1 MKRLQ
6 PGLIA
11 LFTCFTIMV
20 QAQINLT
27 NGLIMYY
34 PFTGNATDVSG
45 NSNVATVNGPE
56 LTTDRFGAANS
67 AYYFDGVDDY
77 IQLSGGVGMKPNFPM
92 SISAWVNIR
101 SNVSGVN
108 NVFNND
114 YVDNEFN
121 GVWVNFSATA
131 GWYFA
136 ANTGDGGFPDPNNRQ
151 SKIATVQINMNT
163 WYHVAAIIYSESN
176 MRLFVN
182 CEEVPGNYNGSG
194 GNMVYSQTGNPVI
207 GKGDGGLSLPP
218 TFINADIDEV
228 RFYNRA
234 LSDQEIGA
242 LYYWPVYPP
251 ALIYQ
256 LPTDSLTIQCG
267 STVNIDGTAQGIIS
281 YDWDD
286 NTSGATKTFTAA
298 GTYILTVSDGCFT
311 GYDTLVVTDTQG
323 EPTLT
328 LTAPPNGCVGSATT
342 ITAAGAAN
350 YTWSPATGLNTT
362 TGPVVTASIVD
373 TVTYTVIGTN
383 ACGDDTATVTINAVT
398 QFQPAFSYAVDE
410 CTGLTTTTNLGPLTG
425 EYLWVWDNG
434 DTSTTYSPQI
444 SFMSAG
450 QHNVFLISNPGT
462 ACADTLRQVIT
473 TAAGEKELVYMPNSF
488 TPNGDGINDYFKVF
502 TAQTCLEGE
511 LYIFDN
517 WGEEVFYTDKA
528 FTTFWNGSYKSKK
541 ATNTVFAYRLIL
553 NTGKEYYGKVVLVR

>member
-1 MKRLQ
+1 MKKLQ

-11 LFTCFTIMV
+11 LFICFTIMV

-45 NSNVATVNGPE
+45 NGNVATVNGPV
-56 LTTDRFGAANS
+56 LANDRFGTANS
-67 AYYFDGVDDY
+67 AYLFDGINDY
-77 IQLSGGVGMKPNFPM
+77 ISFVNGPGMKRGYPY
-92 SISAWVNIR
+92 SISCWVNLISAQPGLANFLFSNDYTTPGTDYYGIILNIPNGTLQ
-101 SNVSGVN
+101 SNV
-108 NVFNND
+108 
-114 YVDNEFN
+114 
-121 GVWVNFSATA
+121 
-131 GWYFA
+131 
-136 ANTGDGGFPDPNNRQ
+136 GDGGPVGVTSRNTKGAIP
-151 SKIATVQINMNT
+151 TVPLGS
-163 WYHVAAIIYSESN
+163 WHHVAAIVYSAAS
-176 MRLFVN
+176 MRLFID
-182 CEEVPGNYNGSG
+182 CEEVLGTFSGTGTGLTYSNSVGGSIGRGNAGVGENFLSG
-194 GNMVYSQTGNPVI
+194 YV
-207 GKGDGGLSLPP
+207 
-218 TFINADIDEV
+218 DEV
-228 RFYNRA
+228 RFYDRA

-251 ALIYQ
+251 ALLYQ

-281 YDWDD
+281 YNWDD

-311 GYDTLVVTDTQG
+311 GYDTLVVTYNQDG
-323 EPTLT
+323 PTLT
-328 LTAPPNGCVGSATT
+328 ITAPPNGCVGSATT

-383 ACGDDTATVTINAVT
+383 ACGDDTATVTINALT

-410 CTGLTTTTNLGPLTG
+410 CSGLTTTTNLGPLTG
-425 EYLWVWDNG
+425 DYLWVWDNG

-444 SFMSAG
+444 SFISAG
-450 QHNVFLISNPGT
+450 QHDVFLISNPGT

-488 TPNGDGINDYFKVF
+488 TPNGDGINDYFRVF
-502 TAQTCLEGE
+502 TDQNCLEGE

-528 FTTFWNGSYKSKK
+528 FTTFWNGSYKSKM
-541 ATNTVFAYRLIL
+541 ATNSVFAYRLIL